1 MSGEDGFLRRWS
13 RLKRQ
18 APPAPKPAPAAAEPP
33 EEIPP
38 PVESISDEEI
48 AGWLKR
54 RVPQAWRVLAL
65 RRLWVSDAAIAG
77 FIGPADYQFDWEA
90 LGGSPGWGPL
100 RAVDDITDLLSRAIG
115 EHRPPPRE
123 AVPEEVAVAESDS
136 AEPPLQ
142 NLAVLTE
149 LAEIKPDFVVSEER
163 DDTVRRRRGGA
174 ATPV

>member
-13 RLKRQ
+13 RLKRSS
-18 APPAPKPAPAAAEPP
+18 PAPEAPVAEDLP
-33 EEIPP
+33 EEVPP
-38 PVESISDEEI
+38 PVETIPVEEI
-48 AGWLKR
+48 GPWLKR

-100 RAVDDITDLLSRAIG
+100 RAVDDIADLLTRAIG
-115 EHRPPPRE
+115 AHRPPPDAVPDDVVVADQTPPKAQSANLVDAAEPSDSATESVETGERE
-123 AVPEEVAVAESDS
+123 AV
-136 AEPPLQ
+136 
-142 NLAVLTE
+142 T
-149 LAEIKPDFVVSEER
+149 
-163 DDTVRRRRGGA
+163 RRRRGGA